1 MSQEIK
7 ILKNRSD
14 IGAGT
19 RGADMGIDAI
29 EIAAINQ
36 NNNYFNSYPFEDIE
50 TENESI
56 YNKVKNSFAKRI
68 GSVLNVCLRVS
79 DRVSDTIGKGNY
91 PIVLSGDHSSAL
103 GTLSGVKMAHE
114 NKTMGVVWIDAHAD
128 LHSPYTSPS
137 GNVHGMPL
145 AAGLSIDNKA
155 YQVNEVPEETIL
167 LWDKL
172 KRVGIDEQ
180 KLEYSNLV
188 YFGVRDTE
196 EPEDGCMEENKI
208 KNYTVD
214 EVRFRGIE
222 KCINEAID
230 QLHHCDVIYISF
242 DVDSLDCDRISRG
255 TGTPVSRGF
264 DIDEVVAII
273 NSFVRTGKTACFEV
287 VEVNPTLDDQNKMAV
302 AAFEVLKKVTP
313 VIEEVHT

>member
-56 YNKVKNSFAKRI
+56 YNKVNNSFAKRI
-68 GSVLNVCLRVS
+68 GSVYNVCERLS
-79 DRVSDTIGKGNY
+79 DRVSDSIGKGMY

-103 GTLSGVKMAHE
+103 GTLSGVKTAHQD
-114 NKTMGVVWIDAHAD
+114 KTMGVVWIDAHAD

-155 YQVNEVPEETIL
+155 YQVNEVPEETAL
-167 LWDKL
+167 LWNKL
-172 KRVGIDEQ
+172 KGVGIDEQ

-196 EPEDGCMEENKI
+196 DPEDGCMEENNI

-214 EVRFRGIE
+214 EVRFRGLEI
-222 KCINEAID
+222 CIKEAVD
-230 QLHHCDVIYISF
+230 QLQNCDVIYISF
-242 DVDSLDCDRISRG
+242 DVDSLDCDRISKG
-255 TGTPVSRGF
+255 TGTPVPRGF

-287 VEVNPTLDDQNKMAV
+287 VEVNPTLDDKNKMAV

-313 VIEEVHT
+313 VIEKVHT

>member
-68 GSVLNVCLRVS
+68 GSVYNVCIRLSEHVS
-79 DRVSDTIGKGNY
+79 DSIGKGNY

-145 AAGLSIDNKA
+145 AAGLAIDNKA
-155 YQVNEVPEETIL
+155 YQVNKVPEETVL
-167 LWDKL
+167 LWNKL

-180 KLEYSNLV
+180 KLEHSNLI

-196 EPEDGCMEENKI
+196 KPEDGFMEENKI

-214 EVRFRGIE
+214 EVRFRGID

-230 QLHHCDVIYISF
+230 KLHNCDVIYISF

-255 TGTPVSRGF
+255 TGTPVPRGF

-273 NSFVRTGKTACFEV
+273 NAFVKTGKTACFEV

>member
-1 MSQEIK
+1 MKEIK
-7 ILKNRSD
+7 LLKNRSD

-19 RGADMGIDAI
+19 RGADLGIDAI

-36 NNNYFNSYPFEDIE
+36 NHNYFNRYPHEDIE

-68 GSVLNVCLRVS
+68 GSVVSVCSRVS
-79 DRVSDTIGKGNY
+79 ECVHDNIKDDVY

-103 GTLSGVKMAHE
+103 GTMSGVKAAHTD
-114 NKTMGVVWIDAHAD
+114 KKLGVIWVDAHAD

-155 YQVNEVPEETIL
+155 HQINEVPEETEAH
-167 LWDKL
+167 WANL
-172 KRVGIDEQ
+172 KNIGVAGK
-180 KLEYSNLV
+180 KLEASELI

-196 EPEDGCMEENKI
+196 APEDACMKEHSI

-214 EVRFRGIE
+214 EIRFRGIDV
-222 KCINEAID
+222 CLDEAV
-230 QLHHCDVIYISF
+230 QKLSSCDAIYISF
-242 DVDSLDCDRISRG
+242 DVDSLDCDRISKG
-255 TGTPVSRGF
+255 TGTPVPRGF
-264 DIDEVVAII
+264 DIEEVVEII
-273 NSFVRTGKTACFEV
+273 NTFIRTGKTACFEV
-287 VEVNPTLDDQNKMAV
+287 VEVNPTLDTENKMAA
-302 AAFEVLKKVTP
+302 AAFEVLKSVTP
-313 VIEEVHT
+313 VIEEVNLT